1 MNQGNYKDLSE
12 NDQKILDSIKVSR
25 VFLPILIGIGVVL
38 YLLWKQFDPEEF
50 AKINWTTHTLA
61 WILIAI
67 GFVMVKHLSYAYRL
81 YVLSKKQ
88 FSFLKCIQLIFIWE
102 FSTAITPTAV
112 GGSAV
117 AFFVLSQEKLPVAK
131 TATIVLY
138 TAVLDTFF
146 FVFTIPVLYLF
157 IGPEMIRADM
167 HSINDLGGWG
177 TTFLAAY
184 LFMASYG
191 LLFYYGL
198 FVNPVQ
204 IRRLLVWVTSIKW
217 LRRFRKKAFDL
228 GTDMIMA
235 SKELKRQNF
244 FLHFKASLATFIAW
258 SSRFLILTAVIIAIV
273 DTTDLSFN
281 NIFLL
286 FSRLESMFVIMLL
299 SPTPGGAGLAEI
311 VFGGFLKDLVPT
323 GIALIIAFIWR
334 LISYYFYLIAGA
346 IIIPSWLT
354 KILRKRQNPAAK
366 S

>member
-1 MNQGNYKDLSE
+1 MNQGNYKDISE
-12 NDQKILDSIKVSR
+12 SDQKILDSIKVSR
-25 VFLPILIGIGVVL
+25 VFLPVLLGIGVVM

-50 AKINWTTHTLA
+50 AKINWTSHTLI
-61 WILIAI
+61 WILVSIA
-67 GFVMVKHLSYAYRL
+67 FVVIKHLSYAYRL
-81 YVLSKKQ
+81 FVLSKKQ

-131 TATIVLY
+131 TATIILY
-138 TAVLDTFF
+138 TAVLDTFY
-146 FVFTIPVLYLF
+146 FVLTIPILYLLV
-157 IGPEMIRADM
+157 GPEMIRPDL
-167 HSINDLGGWG
+167 HSINDIGGWG
-177 TTFLAAY
+177 TTFIAAY
-184 LFMASYG
+184 LFMLSYG
-191 LLFYYGL
+191 TLFYYGL
-198 FVNPVQ
+198 FINPVQ
-204 IRRLLVWVTSIKW
+204 IRRLMVWVTSFKW
-217 LRRFRKKAFDL
+217 LRKFRKKAFDL

-244 FLHFKASLATFIAW
+244 FFHFKACIATVSAW
-258 SSRFLILTAVIIAIV
+258 SCRFLILTAVIIAIV
-273 DTTDLSFN
+273 DTTDLSFDS
-281 NIFLL
+281 IFLL

-311 VFGGFLKDLVPT
+311 VFGGFLKDFVPV

-346 IIIPSWLT
+346 IIIPSWFTNILKNRQRAAT
-354 KILRKRQNPAAK
+354 K